1 MMVVTTGAIK
11 QSKVLVKSSPPT
23 YHQPNIF
30 TGRMPFLSPNQQ
42 CHGPEGKTTTTATT
56 YYFLFDR
63 SSLLE
68 INLGHGTC
76 PKDLQE
82 NLWGFLGWGEIF
94 TGLMP

>member
-11 QSKVLVKSSPPT
+11 QSKVLVKSPPPT

-30 TGRMPFLSPNQQ
+30 TCRMPFLSPNQQ
-42 CHGPEGKTTTTATT
+42 CHGPEGKTTTTTTT
-56 YYFLFDR
+56 YYFLFDW

-76 PKDLQE
+76 PKDLQRE
-82 NLWGFLGWGEIF
+82 PLGIPGV
-94 TGLMP
+94 G